1 MNKKTI
7 ESVDVKGKRVLV
19 RVDFNVPLDLETGAI
34 TDDRRIIAT
43 LPTIRYLVNQ
53 SARVILVS
61 HLGRPK
67 GGPDPQYRMDPVAR
81 RLEELLGQPVL
92 KLDDTIGEG
101 VQKAL
106 SSLQPGQVALL
117 ENVRFYPQE
126 EKNDPEFA
134 RALASLADLYV
145 NDAFGTAHR
154 AHAST
159 AGVAQFL
166 PAYAGF
172 LMAKEVDYLSRVME
186 NPDRPFLAILGG
198 AKVHDKIGVLR
209 NLLSRVDS
217 MIIAGGMAYTFF
229 KALGKEIGRSLLDEP
244 GVALAK
250 ELLEEAEKTGKR
262 LLLPV
267 DVVVAKEFSNDAERR
282 EVSIDEIPPDWMGM
296 DIGPKSIQ
304 RFRSEILLARTL
316 LWNGPVGVFEF
327 ENFAIGS
334 RKIAEALVEATE
346 KGAISIV
353 GGGDTAAAVEKFG
366 LAEKMTHV
374 STGGGAT
381 LEFLEGKTLPGV
393 AVLMDP

>member
-19 RVDFNVPLDLETGAI
+19 RVDFNVPLDPETGAI

-67 GGPDPQYRMDPVAR
+67 GGPDPKYRMDPVAR

-92 KLDDTIGEG
+92 KLDDTIGEE
-101 VQKAL
+101 VQKTL

-186 NPDRPFLAILGG
+186 DPDRPFLAILGG

-229 KALGKEIGRSLLDEP
+229 KALGKEIGKSLLDEQ
-244 GVALAK
+244 GVDLAK
-250 ELLEEAEKTGKR
+250 ELLEGAEKTGKKI
-262 LLLPV
+262 LLPV
-267 DVVVAKEFSNDAERR
+267 DVVVAREFSNETERR
-282 EVSIDEIPPDWMGM
+282 VVSVDQIPPDWMGM
-296 DIGPKSIQ
+296 DIGPESVQ
-304 RFRSEILLARTL
+304 RFRQEILSARTL
-316 LWNGPVGVFEF
+316 LWNGPVGVFEL
-327 ENFAIGS
+327 ENFAVGS

-346 KGAISIV
+346 RGATSIV